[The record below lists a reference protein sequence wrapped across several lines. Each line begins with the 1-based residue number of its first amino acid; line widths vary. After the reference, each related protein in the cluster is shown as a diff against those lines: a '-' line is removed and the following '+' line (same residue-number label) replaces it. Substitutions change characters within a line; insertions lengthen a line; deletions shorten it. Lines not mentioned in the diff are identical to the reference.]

1 MAPYV
6 NQLVPDE
13 NEYQLCGCALRARVN
28 SCSSDHVLN
37 GIRLAAKRGVVDRD
51 DIRLHFFTRRRT
63 GEIDVESPVVD
74 ADGRLSRWPAGF
86 FDQWDRDLDELL
98 D

>member
-1 MAPYV
+1 M
-6 NQLVPDE
+6 
-13 NEYQLCGCALRARVN
+13 
-28 SCSSDHVLN
+28 
-37 GIRLAAKRGVVDRD
+37 DRD
-51 DIRLHFFTRRRT
+51 DVRLHFFTRRRT
-63 GEIDVESPVVD
+63 GEIDVESPVVE